1 MSVRHSIATYL
12 RDQGLELEEALAQS
26 LLDSTTG
33 RIDLDSRSLLGS
45 CGSIDK
51 LNFDPSPKKKFHG
64 TITIR
69 LKSDA
74 TLATTGTT
82 GSNEEFLTN
91 QYNVYTAENE
101 IVEEPYLIP
110 FDGHPYL
117 SPAKPSAEALILSI
131 HLFDFSF
138 GVFLIARGLMSMM
151 DQYGNLIVS
160 LLLGTLL
167 LSGSIAGMCW
177 RILLSKRMSLL
188 LLTSMSTMSS
198 FVGVELSVGAQ
209 FTLCLLGFIL
219 SVGEVYKIMFIQ
231 YHHYSSEDEASDN
244 DRAPEQQRSSQNS
257 GISGQNES
265 VHDVENENVAQS
277 VTFV

>member
-1 MSVRHSIATYL
+1 MPPLYQSCFIGATALSAAWAATGRFKSSKPSTMSVRHSIATYL
-12 RDQGLELEEALAQS
+12 RDQRLELEDALAQS

-82 GSNEEFLTN
+82 GSDEEFLTN

-110 FDGHPYL
+110 FDDHPYL

-177 RILLSKRMSLL
+177 RILLSKRVKNRSFTIFNIALG
-188 LLTSMSTMSS
+188 
-198 FVGVELSVGAQ
+198 FVGFGIYYVVS
-209 FTLCLLGFIL
+209 
-219 SVGEVYKIMFIQ
+219 
-231 YHHYSSEDEASDN
+231 
-244 DRAPEQQRSSQNS
+244 RSSAVLYLDIIYFAN
-257 GISGQNES
+257 ISYVSQMI
-265 VHDVENENVAQS
+265 
-277 VTFV
+277 